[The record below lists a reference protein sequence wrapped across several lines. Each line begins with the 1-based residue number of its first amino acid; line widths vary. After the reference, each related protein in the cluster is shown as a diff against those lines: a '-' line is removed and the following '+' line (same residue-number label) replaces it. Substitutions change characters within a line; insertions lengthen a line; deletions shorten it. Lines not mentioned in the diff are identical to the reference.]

1 VRSSDLFNWKR
12 CKTLKI
18 ISREMMYILA
28 IKFYDRKEKLIF
40 GIAFNTF
47 KIDQVRGKNLHS
59 RKAKDDI
66 EYNLK

>member
-1 VRSSDLFNWKR
+1 
-12 CKTLKI
+12 
-18 ISREMMYILA
+18 MMYILA